1 MLIQGHD
8 DDQLRLSDI
17 ARIEKAYEDPTRNEM
32 FYDHERALGIL
43 IAASSGSDIIK
54 VGHAVES
61 KLEELKAERLPQEWN
76 ATKSSI
82 TPNVGSSLEPLSST

>member
-1 MLIQGHD
+1 
-8 DDQLRLSDI
+8 
-17 ARIEKAYEDPTRNEM
+17 M

-61 KLEELKAERLPQEWN
+61 KLEELKTDVCPPEWN

-82 TPNVGSSLEPLSST
+82 SPNG